1 LQNCFK
7 YKLCS
12 YCS

>member
-1 LQNCFK
+1 MDPEN

-12 YCS
+12 YE